1 MQTNEMGNLYIR
13 VYLSW
18 GSEFTN
24 IELLWETT
32 GHGLGR
38 WKEVQITD
46 GWCFNIKIFLC
57 VVWEECIIPECS
69 LGGVLAVSPSSQGC
83 GTWFVGMH
91 EMVT

>member
-1 MQTNEMGNLYIR
+1 MQTNEMGNLYIG

-18 GSEFTN
+18 GNEFTN

-46 GWCFNIKIFLC
+46 GWYFNIRIF
-57 VVWEECIIPECS
+57 
-69 LGGVLAVSPSSQGC
+69 
-83 GTWFVGMH
+83 FV
-91 EMVT
+91 